1 MLLLLILGAGQDSLL
16 WVQVH
21 DCLLAETRP
30 NVWDQ
35 GLATTQTCRREING
49 STTIVGETY
58 YRVLKAKLDFRR
70 VRATLSE
77 SVVILMEGFLAVT
90 VVLEPHLLLRPA
102 AAPESCSPSVTT
114 VPGDDLLP
122 SLCKIKFKKK
132 HLS

>member
-1 MLLLLILGAGQDSLL
+1 MLLLFILGAGQDSFL

-21 DCLLAETRP
+21 DCLLAQARP

-35 GLATTQTCRREING
+35 RLATRETCTREING
-49 STTIVGETY
+49 SKNVADKTY
-58 YRVLKAKLDFRR
+58 YRVLKAMLDFRCA
-70 VRATLSE
+70 RATLSE

-102 AAPESCSPSVTT
+102 AAPESCSPSVIT

-122 SLCKIKFKKK
+122 SLSKIF
-132 HLS
+132 